1 MDNKEIVLRLDDKAL
16 AIMLDEIKQ
25 KRNAGAATSIG
36 DRFLIRLLDS
46 FNDGTKVFSMK
57 MDKNKLIVRT
67 HDTLVEG

>member
-1 MDNKEIVLRLDDKAL
+1 MNNEIVLRLDESAL
-16 AIMLDEIKQ
+16 TIMLEEVKQ
-25 KRNAGAATSIG
+25 KRDAGAANSIG

-46 FNDGTKVFSMK
+46 FSDGTKAFSMK